1 VEPRK
6 ANLPH
11 LEFEAMSQV
20 VRAGP
25 LIVISGQVAI
35 GPDGP
40 VGKGDAR
47 AQAEQCFDNLD
58 ALLEAVGARR
68 ENVLKLTC
76 HLVAARHYPAYAEA
90 KAARF
95 GDLAPASTC
104 VVVEALLVESFLMEI
119 EALAIVPS

>member
-25 LIVISGQVAI
+25 VVVVSGQVAL

-40 VGKGDAR
+40 VGAGDAR
-47 AQAEQCFDNLD
+47 AQAEQCFDNLE
-58 ALLEAVGARR
+58 ALLHSAGADR

-76 HLVAARHYPAYAEA
+76 YLVDVGHYPAYAEV

-95 GDLAPASTC
+95 GNLAPASTC
-104 VVVEALLVESFLMEI
+104 VVVEALLAESFLMEV
-119 EALAIVPS
+119 EALAVV

>member
-25 LIVISGQVAI
+25 VLVVSGQVAL
-35 GPDGP
+35 GPEGLVGDGDP
-40 VGKGDAR
+40 R
-47 AQAEQCFDNLD
+47 AQAEQCFDNLE
-58 ALLEAVGARR
+58 ALLRSAGAGP
-68 ENVLKLTC
+68 ENVLKLTSY
-76 HLVAARHYPAYAEA
+76 LVDVRHYPAYAEV

-95 GDLAPASTC
+95 GDHAPASTC
-104 VVVEALLVESFLMEI
+104 VVVEALLAAGFLLEV
-119 EALAIVPS
+119 EALAVV

>member
-25 LIVISGQVAI
+25 LIVISGQVAL

-40 VGKGDAR
+40 VGEGDAR

-76 HLVAARHYPAYAEA
+76 HLVAARHYPAYAEV

-104 VVVEALLVESFLMEI
+104 VVVEALLAESFLMEI
-119 EALAIVPS
+119 EALAIV

>member
-1 VEPRK
+1 VEHRK

-11 LEFEAMSQV
+11 LEFEAMSQI

-25 LIVISGQVAI
+25 VVVVSGQVAL

-40 VGKGDAR
+40 VGEGDAR
-47 AQAEQCFDNLD
+47 AQAEQCFDNLE
-58 ALLEAVGARR
+58 ALLRAAGADR

-76 HLVAARHYPAYAEA
+76 YLVDARHYPAYAEV

-104 VVVEALLVESFLMEI
+104 VVVDALLAESFLLEV
-119 EALAIVPS
+119 EALAVV

>member
-1 VEPRK
+1 VEHHK

-25 LIVISGQVAI
+25 VIVVSGQVAL

-40 VGKGDAR
+40 VGGGDAR
-47 AQAEQCFDNLD
+47 AQAEQCFDNLES
-58 ALLEAVGARR
+58 LLLAAGARR
-68 ENVLKLTC
+68 ENVVKLTC
-76 HLVAARHYPAYAEA
+76 YLVDTRHYPAYAEV

-95 GDLAPASTC
+95 GDHAPASTC
-104 VVVEALLVESFLMEI
+104 VVVDALLAESFLLEV
-119 EALAIVPS
+119 EALAVV